1 MLNWFMQIDVET
13 ILATNEA
20 AKGLFHLMNKAEKDA
35 LLKRLLAIETDKSPH
50 KFVNWSIAE
59 INAVLEYI
67 RESPARR
74 KKLKRFSPEKIDL
87 PMLIFQ
93 SYYLLEFCLSE
104 MTDIYWQTRAK
115 RSLIE
120 KVALYGMV
128 SARIGKTEGLG
139 TRALGEPLAFFAG
152 SFFFDEYPYDERVF
166 SICEGYW

>member
-1 MLNWFMQIDVET
+1 MYIDDET

-20 AKGLFHLMNKAEKDA
+20 AKELFHSMTRAEKDI
-35 LLKRLLAIETDKSPH
+35 LLKRLLAIETEKSPH
-50 KFVNWSIAE
+50 RFTNWSHSEILTVIDFIAE
-59 INAVLEYI
+59 TPE
-67 RESPARR
+67 RR

-104 MTDIYWQTRAK
+104 MTEVYWRTRAK
-115 RSLIE
+115 TSLIE

-166 SICEGYW
+166 SICEGYL